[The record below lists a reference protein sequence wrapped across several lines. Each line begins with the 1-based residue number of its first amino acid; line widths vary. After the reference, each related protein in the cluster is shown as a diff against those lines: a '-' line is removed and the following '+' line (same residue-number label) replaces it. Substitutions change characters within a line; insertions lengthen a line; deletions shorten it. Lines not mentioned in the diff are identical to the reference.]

1 MFLSKLLEPVK
12 ATAHEAGT
20 ALWQIYQQGTYETH
34 AKADESPVTSADLAA
49 NAIILQR
56 LSELTPDIPIISEES
71 HLVPLSQREHWPRY
85 WLIDPMDGTQEF
97 VARSGDFAVSIALVE
112 HGWPALGVIYWPR
125 ENIWYYATRGHGAFK
140 QHGQFINKIAVRQR
154 KHNEPLKVAVSRRQ
168 SLHHIEALLAASAPQ
183 TPVEYIPLGS
193 CSLKSCLVAE
203 GGADCYLR
211 LGPTGEWD
219 TGAVH
224 IIVEE
229 AGGKILDGEFVPLT
243 YNRRETLNNPDFMV
257 MGESSVPWPQL
268 IRSHGT
274 ARSLG

>member
-12 ATAHEAGT
+12 AAAAEAG
-20 ALWQIYQQGTYETH
+20 AVLWQMYQSGDYEH
-34 AKADESPVTSADLAA
+34 NAKDDNSPVTSADYAA
-49 NAIILQR
+49 NQIIIDR
-56 LSELTPDIPIISEES
+56 LSSLTPDIPIISEES
-71 HLVPLSQREHWPRY
+71 NLVPLAQRQHWPRY

-112 HGWPALGVIYWPR
+112 HGWPALGVIYWPK
-125 ENIWYYATRGHGAFK
+125 EQICYYATRGHGAFK
-140 QHGQFINKIAVRQR
+140 QQRNLINHIKVRQ
-154 KHNEPLKVAVSRRQ
+154 HHAGLPLRIAVSRRQ
-168 SLHHIEALLAASAPQ
+168 PLERIHALLATGQ
-183 TPVEYIPLGS
+183 DVEFVPLGS

-229 AGGKILDGEFVPLT
+229 AGGKILDSQFYPLS
-243 YNRRETLNNPDFMV
+243 YNQRETLANPDFMV
-257 MGESSVPWPQL
+257 IGQSSVGWPQL
-268 IRSHGT
+268 IT
-274 ARSLG
+274 AHHSGRELPQL